1 MASFSTDNKRTRIAR
16 FFYHGARWILGA
28 IFIYASYDKILHP
41 ITFADIVYNYQ
52 LLPDVLINIT
62 AIVLPWLELVIGCC
76 LIAGLW
82 MPGTVAWSNILLVS
96 YTSALTYNFWR
107 GLDINC
113 GCFSTT
119 QGSPIGVESVIWD
132 VAFLLISVYLLIY
145 VFGSR
150 TRGGSK

>member
-1 MASFSTDNKRTRIAR
+1 MASFFTDNKRTRIAG
-16 FFYHGARWILGA
+16 FFYHGARWILGV

-82 MPGTVAWSNILLVS
+82 MPGTVSWSSILLVS
-96 YTSALTYNFWR
+96 YTGALTFNLWR

-119 QGSPIGVESVIWD
+119 QGSSIGVESVLWD